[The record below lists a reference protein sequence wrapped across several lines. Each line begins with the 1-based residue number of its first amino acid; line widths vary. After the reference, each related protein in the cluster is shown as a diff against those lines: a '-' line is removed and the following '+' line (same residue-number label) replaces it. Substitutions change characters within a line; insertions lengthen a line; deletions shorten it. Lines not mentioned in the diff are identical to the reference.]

1 MIISQKQ
8 ERWLEG
14 LPRKEIAQKGKK
26 NLEVKEMS
34 CDVENEKI
42 KNEIFVAE
50 SKIKILIKVKNTT
63 GPIFNDNDDKK
74 YCTRDYSS

>member
-1 MIISQKQ
+1 MVANQKSNCS
-8 ERWLEG
+8 E
-14 LPRKEIAQKGKK
+14 KKK